1 LTAWALGRRSSSIV
15 AAKKGIRC
23 TVITP
28 ERRVLDETAD
38 AVVIPAHDGELG
50 ILVNRAA
57 LMCELGVG
65 QFRYQ
70 KGGQTRRMFIDG
82 GFAQVHDNDVTVL
95 TGSAVPAA
103 DITPE
108 TLAEA
113 ERAVEEFRGHDP
125 ETLEAR
131 RHAQRRLSVLRAL
144 QGAS

>member
-1 LTAWALGRRSSSIV
+1 V
-15 AAKKGIRC
+15 AERKEIRC

-28 ERRVLDETAD
+28 ERQVLDETAD

-50 ILVNRAA
+50 VLVNRAA

-70 KGGQTRRMFIDG
+70 KGGQVQRMFIDG
-82 GFAQVHDNDVTVL
+82 GFAQVHDNFVIVL

-125 ETLEAR
+125 VALEAR

-144 QGAS
+144 HGAS